1 MDILDLSI
9 MRNLVPIV
17 LIIALLLFLR
27 LGIKAKSIRS
37 VQAELSIFIVIWVV
51 AELLRAMLLLGIIQT
66 NPTIEVLGIT
76 IHTLS
81 MIAFGIFV
89 VFRFYRYSADG

>member
-27 LGIKAKSIRS
+27 LGIKARSIRS
-37 VQAELSIFIVIWVV
+37 VQAELSIFIIIWVV

-76 IHTLS
+76 VHTLS

>member
-37 VQAELSIFIVIWVV
+37 VQAELSIFIIIWVV

-76 IHTLS
+76 VHTLS